1 MPETPTAA
9 DPEPDHGPTQDAAG
23 GPLRGFTVGI
33 TADRRWDEQAELLRR
48 RGATVLHGPSIRTL
62 PLGPGPDLRLVTESL
77 IAQPPEIL
85 LANTGIGIRSWFAAA
100 DSWGLGDSLQQ
111 ALRGAA
117 IYARGPKAS
126 AEVHRAGLDVA
137 GRAASERLEE
147 LVAMLPI
154 EQLAGKRVAFQR
166 HGDDAPDTINTLVSA
181 GAQIVEV
188 PVYRWILPD
197 DPKPA
202 VRLGEAV
209 ITGGVHALTFTAA
222 PAVRNFFALLDE
234 EGLGDAVRQRA
245 ADDLVVAC
253 VGPVCAAA
261 AEAEGLHNLVIPDR
275 FRLGPL
281 VRALGA
287 ALIEREIHTALH
299 GQQIVLRG
307 GTVVSGDR
315 HVELTERE
323 CALLRAL
330 LEEPRS
336 VHSKTELLSRVWG
349 ERTDDP
355 HAVEVMVSRLRRR
368 LGPAGAGIV
377 SVARRGYVAR

>member
-1 MPETPTAA
+1 MPSHPPA
-9 DPEPDHGPTQDAAG
+9 PEPDGGPTRDLAD

-48 RGATVLHGPSIRTL
+48 RGAAVLHGPSIRTL
-62 PLGPGPDLRLVTESL
+62 PLGPGPDLRLVTEDL
-77 IAQPPEIL
+77 IAHPPEIL

-100 DSWGLGDSLQQ
+100 DSWGLGEALHHTLQHVE
-111 ALRGAA
+111 

-126 AEVHRAGLDVA
+126 AEVHRAGLEVA

-147 LVAMLPI
+147 LVSMLPL
-154 EQLAGKRVAFQR
+154 ERLAGQRVAFQR
-166 HGDDAPDTINTLVSA
+166 HGDDAPDTIATLVAA
-181 GAQIVEV
+181 GAHIVEV

-209 ITGGVHALTFTAA
+209 IAGGVHALTFTAA

-234 EGLGDAVRQRA
+234 EGLGDALRQRA
-245 ADDLVVAC
+245 NHDLVVAC

-261 AEAEGLHNLVIPDR
+261 ATAEGLHRLVIPDR

-287 ALIEREIHTALH
+287 ALIEQEIHTTLH
-299 GQQIVLRG
+299 GQTMVVRG
-307 GTVVSGDR
+307 GTVVLADR
-315 HVELTERE
+315 HLGLSDRE
-323 CALLRAL
+323 GALLRAL
-330 LEEPRS
+330 LEEPRA
-336 VHSKTELLSRVWG
+336 VRSKAELLARVWDG
-349 ERTDDP
+349 RSDDP

-377 SVARRGYVAR
+377 SVSRRGYTAR